1 MKNSILSIPL
11 KILLIYIFVLTGT
24 ARSQWVQINLN
35 LNSNEIVY
43 DAIEANG
50 KFIIANSTGVYYTTN
65 SGMNWIS
72 TNLNNVEVFK
82 LFYLEN
88 KIYASNYSGL
98 YRSEVENIQFN
109 YLNMNRN
116 SYSLCIFDG
125 KIFAGTAFGLKYTT
139 NDGINWTNL
148 SEHVFSDLVVKNGNI
163 WGLRDIIHLPY
174 PVYYSDN
181 FGSNWQN
188 LKIYGLILRSLDND
202 LFLAA
207 KDSLYFSSNSGMNWR
222 GIPFQNYYNFRTISL
237 DTKTNL
243 ITLTKRNSVY
253 ISTNRGEN
261 WMQKNE
267 GLDSAQRNLDKYLKI
282 GDSYLTMIL
291 TGNNNLIFKYLFKRL
306 ISEAVGIESISSV
319 IPEKYSLSQNYPN
332 PFNPVTRIR
341 FNIPSVG
348 NNSKSEVLLDVYD
361 VSGKLVKQLYKGQ
374 LSGGEYEF
382 EFDGTGFNSGVYFY
396 RLQSENFSE
405 TRKMVLVK

>member
-237 DTKTNL
+237 D
-243 ITLTKRNSVY
+243 
-253 ISTNRGEN
+253 
-261 WMQKNE
+261 
-267 GLDSAQRNLDKYLKI
+267 
-282 GDSYLTMIL
+282 
-291 TGNNNLIFKYLFKRL
+291 
-306 ISEAVGIESISSV
+306 
-319 IPEKYSLSQNYPN
+319 
-332 PFNPVTRIR
+332 
-341 FNIPSVG
+341 
-348 NNSKSEVLLDVYD
+348 
-361 VSGKLVKQLYKGQ
+361 
-374 LSGGEYEF
+374 
-382 EFDGTGFNSGVYFY
+382 
-396 RLQSENFSE
+396 
-405 TRKMVLVK
+405 